1 MKQQPIL
8 SIIVP
13 VYNVEAYLERCLLSC
28 LHQDISHDDYEI
40 IVVNDGSTDGSLQ
53 VAERIAKEYDNILLL
68 NKKNGGASSARNHGL
83 QKASGKYIM
92 FVDADDYLFENV
104 LNDLVSQCEQ
114 YHLDVLCFWTCFES
128 GSKKWDTEHQPF
140 NDSDVMTG
148 EYTLLHGM
156 RIDSVWQFV
165 FKRELL
171 LEQDLRFTEGIAC
184 SEDVLFLM
192 KLFPYVKRVMF
203 TNHKVYVYSIDH
215 PSVMRTDDTERKF
228 KLVMDQLHVI
238 NEVKQFEKEKG
249 LKSSIRI
256 YYDRK
261 MNSLEMSHFAMFI
274 KNKYSWQYVQRY
286 VNAARALGVYPI
298 HGATL
303 TAKGTLA
310 KTIFN
315 SYAALWLIHHVYH
328 LFKK

>member
-1 MKQQPIL
+1 M
-8 SIIVP
+8 
-13 VYNVEAYLERCLLSC
+13 YN
-28 LHQDISHDDYEI
+28 
-40 IVVNDGSTDGSLQ
+40 
-53 VAERIAKEYDNILLL
+53 
-68 NKKNGGASSARNHGL
+68 
-83 QKASGKYIM
+83 
-92 FVDADDYLFENV
+92 
-104 LNDLVSQCEQ
+104 
-114 YHLDVLCFWTCFES
+114 
-128 GSKKWDTEHQPF
+128 
-140 NDSDVMTG
+140 G

-156 RIDSVWQFV
+156 RIDSVWQYV
-165 FKRELL
+165 FGRELL
-171 LEQDLRFTEGIAC
+171 MEQNLRFAEGIAC

-192 KLFPYVKRVMF
+192 MLLPYVKRLIF
-203 TNHKVYVYSIDH
+203 IHYKVYVYSIDH

-256 YYDRK
+256 YYDRR